1 MIFPQQLNAARQ
13 IIDEFD
19 NTNYAVL
26 LAQMQSGKTGTFMLV
41 LCEMIRLG
49 KVEFGVVFSGNRETD
64 LKEQTKQQDDF
75 FKDYEQFL
83 LSIGVT
89 DIGIA
94 TIIKDTKF
102 QVVWGPDLKHF
113 SPKGKT
119 VYIWEESHYGQS
131 SKQEVDKFIQKVGI
145 DATGLTPKDGSFVL
159 SVSAT
164 PFSEFVDNIRLKQN
178 KHIVRLFPPQQ
189 YLSVKQMLESGQL
202 SFYKID
208 PRIQF
213 DLCLKKPY
221 APGYAIVRGMA
232 SILEP
237 IARKNGWDTIHY
249 DLKTKDTINLDEVM
263 TTQPVRPT
271 IIFIKGMLRMGKQL
285 KKNFVRF
292 VFESSRSTKTDSILQ
307 GLLGRCC
314 GYDSRPD
321 IAVYVRQNTIV
332 KRVPIMNKDGIV
344 VKRRIEGK
352 TPRLVPCSA
361 LIEVNVTEQEI
372 KRFIALHDGTES
384 SPLGGTNMMV
394 HHAIEPQVPIQISFT
409 ADEWES
415 FYGPMSS
422 DLEPRTKMRLNAWK
436 DVEKFKDVVTALKKE
451 LLPPNKEFSIIH
463 LRNWWAENVLAKDG
477 LYSDLDNA
485 VTNQKPYYPTGKG
498 IGISVGELTIFPD
511 PYKQCLYVT
520 FVKEATLGVTTGRE
534 VFRNKSNYESADEV
548 VLDGYFPIRI
558 PATIGT
564 DRDVFA
570 DVLGECV
577 SIWRLAQYVE
587 VPNSISSKKPG
598 IILNDDIFAQIQP
611 GGDIFNMFKLR
622 GITISYKKLAGR
634 VPDALAGVRLRQI
647 SWKESRI
654 DLPVAIPLSLDEPE
668 PDYIIEGIIKGTAC

>member
-1 MIFPQQLNAARQ
+1 
-13 IIDEFD
+13 
-19 NTNYAVL
+19 
-26 LAQMQSGKTGTFMLV
+26 
-41 LCEMIRLG
+41 
-49 KVEFGVVFSGNRETD
+49 
-64 LKEQTKQQDDF
+64 
-75 FKDYEQFL
+75 
-83 LSIGVT
+83 
-89 DIGIA
+89 
-94 TIIKDTKF
+94 
-102 QVVWGPDLKHF
+102 
-113 SPKGKT
+113 
-119 VYIWEESHYGQS
+119 
-131 SKQEVDKFIQKVGI
+131 
-145 DATGLTPKDGSFVL
+145 
-159 SVSAT
+159 
-164 PFSEFVDNIRLKQN
+164 
-178 KHIVRLFPPQQ
+178 
-189 YLSVKQMLESGQL
+189 
-202 SFYKID
+202 
-208 PRIQF
+208 
-213 DLCLKKPY
+213 
-221 APGYAIVRGMA
+221 
-232 SILEP
+232 
-237 IARKNGWDTIHY
+237 
-249 DLKTKDTINLDEVM
+249 M

-372 KRFIALHDGTES
+372 KRFIALHDGAES

-511 PYKQCLYVT
+511 PSKQCLYVT